1 MKIIAF
7 TPRGYWQSRR
17 NRYDLLV
24 TVSGVV
30 WIFLQTILR
39 NDLSYFFGFMVVIL
53 RFFTIT
59 GKHTTLKMLMLTV
72 GVSVCKSFFII
83 FGMFLLVFFYAL
95 AGTIL
100 FGTVK
105 YGEGIGRRANFGSP
119 VTGVAMLFRIVT
131 GEDWN
136 KIMHDCMVQPPYCT
150 PGNNYWETDCA
161 IIMENFS
168 LFYSNEEDALLS
180 YADIRNF
187 QNTWNIV
194 DIHQRGVIPVRRV
207 KFILRLLKGRL
218 ECDPQKDRLLFKYMC
233 YELDKLHNGE
243 DVTFHDVI
251 NMLSYRSVDIRKA
264 LQLEE
269 LLAREEFEYLVEEEV
284 AKMTIRN
291 WLEACL
297 KKIRS
302 QNAYK
307 QQNSLIAG
315 LRATNEQPIIRPST
329 QEDKTP
335 TGTADK
341 SAIATIS
348 GAVAATCPPTSDAFS
363 PTFSSTENEGNDV
376 STSAVASTPAPTETS
391 TTHATQRVITATKR
405 GYTLNRSDSTG
416 SSAGRKFLA
425 PTSSDPQQRT
435 TLSDKERL
443 YIANQQKKKNS
454 MTTSTLPLTIAPAIP
469 GAGHKK
475 NSFFAGDM
483 SQFHYPA
490 INHFEHGNLPQ
501 GGLGSPSG
509 LLPHIIPGT
518 KLLPFNNQAN
528 AVYEVHDWWQ
538 EQVLCTQ
545 MSDDEM

>member
-1 MKIIAF
+1 
-7 TPRGYWQSRR
+7 
-17 NRYDLLV
+17 
-24 TVSGVV
+24 
-30 WIFLQTILR
+30 
-39 NDLSYFFGFMVVIL
+39 
-53 RFFTIT
+53 
-59 GKHTTLKMLMLTV
+59 MLTV

-95 AGTIL
+95 AGSIL

-136 KIMHDCMVQPPYCT
+136 KVMHDCMVQPPYCT
-150 PGNNYWETDCA
+150 LAANYWETDCGNFTASLVYFCTFYVIITYIVLNLLVA

-269 LLAREEFEYLVEEEV
+269 LLAREEFEYIIEEEV
-284 AKMTIRN
+284 AKQTIRT
-291 WLEACL
+291 WLESCL
-297 KKIRS
+297 KKIRA
-302 QNAYK
+302 QNAAK

-315 LRATNEQPIIRPST
+315 LRATNEIIAKIELIDEKVEK
-329 QEDKTP
+329 QL
-335 TGTADK
+335 A
-341 SAIATIS
+341 
-348 GAVAATCPPTSDAFS
+348 
-363 PTFSSTENEGNDV
+363 ENEIEVKEAENTRIRKKN
-376 STSAVASTPAPTETS
+376 SNL
-391 TTHATQRVITATKR
+391 
-405 GYTLNRSDSTG
+405 LNRSDSTG
-416 SSAGRKFLA
+416 SASGRKFLA
-425 PTSSDPQQRT
+425 PTLSDPQARNEK
-435 TLSDKERL
+435 DR
-443 YIANQQKKKNS
+443 
-454 MTTSTLPLTIAPAIP
+454 
-469 GAGHKK
+469 
-475 NSFFAGDM
+475 F
-483 SQFHYPA
+483 
-490 INHFEHGNLPQ
+490 
-501 GGLGSPSG
+501 
-509 LLPHIIPGT
+509 
-518 KLLPFNNQAN
+518 
-528 AVYEVHDWWQ
+528 V
-538 EQVLCTQ
+538 
-545 MSDDEM
+545 